1 MNNKFSEESIEFIKD
16 HINDD
21 PAELML
27 GAHKH
32 PELPMK
38 EIVVQIASRQK
49 AKEKLPEWFEN
60 ERIVFPPKQNLEQA
74 SSEIT
79 AKFKAR
85 FLDGKVFIDLTG
97 GTGIDTFYIS
107 ENFQTSWYVEPNK
120 ELCKWAEHNFEELG
134 AGIEVFNATAEE
146 LLAKDDEKVDW
157 IYIDPSRRDEQKN
170 RVYALEDCVPN
181 VLELEEQLLNTADH
195 VLIKTSPMLDIKK
208 TIRQFKNCYKIQV
221 LAVQNEVKELLVY
234 LSKGLEV
241 ETEIEAWNVSPSHE
255 DELFSFKYSDDTALK
270 FDIGEPQKYLYEP
283 NASLMKA
290 GAYKLIS
297 EVFELKKIHSNTHLY
312 TSDKLVNKFPGKRL
326 SIKEIFNPSKKEIK
340 KRIPDGKVNVVVRNY
355 PMGANEV
362 KKKFKLRD
370 GGADFLVFCETAG
383 EGLKAFWCNRV

>member
-16 HINDD
+16 HTNDD

-27 GAHKH
+27 SAHKH

-38 EIVVQIASRQK
+38 EIVIQIASRQK
-49 AKEKLPEWFEN
+49 AKEKLPEWFDN

-85 FLDGKVFIDLTG
+85 FLKGESLIDLTG
-97 GTGIDTFYIS
+97 GTGIDTFYIA
-107 ENFQTSWYVEPNK
+107 ENFQKSRYVEPNK
-120 ELCKWAEHNFEELG
+120 ELCEQAEHNFEVLG
-134 AGIEVFNATAEE
+134 AGIEVCNTTAEE
-146 LLAKDDEKVDW
+146 LLAKEDEKADW

-208 TIRQFKNCYKIQV
+208 TIRQFRNCYKIQV
-221 LAVQNEVKELLVY
+221 VAVQNEVKELLVY
-234 LSKGLEV
+234 LSKGFEG
-241 ETEIEAWNVSPSHE
+241 EAEIEAWNVSSSHE
-255 DELFSFKYSDDTALK
+255 EEFFSFKYSEDEALM

-297 EVFELKKIHSNTHLY
+297 EIFELKKLHSNTHLY
-312 TSDKLVNKFPGKRL
+312 TSDELVNEFPGKRL
-326 SIKEIFNPSKKEIK
+326 SINEIFNPSKKEIK
-340 KRIPDGKVNVVVRNY
+340 KRIRNGKVNVVVRNY
-355 PMGANEV
+355 PLGANEI
-362 KKKFKLRD
+362 KKKFKLKD
-370 GGADFLVFCETAG
+370 GGADFLVFCETEG
-383 EGLKAFWCNRV
+383 EGLKAIWCNRV